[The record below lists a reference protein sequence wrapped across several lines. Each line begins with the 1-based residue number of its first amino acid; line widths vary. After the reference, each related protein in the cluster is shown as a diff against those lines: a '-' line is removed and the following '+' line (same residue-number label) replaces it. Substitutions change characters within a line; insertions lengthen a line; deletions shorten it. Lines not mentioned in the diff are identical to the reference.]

1 MIFDIHCHILPNV
14 DDGAKDGKTTKRML
28 QRAVEE
34 GIDAIV
40 ATPHYSCEMEDQETE
55 EIKQKFLTIQKWWK
69 EKEPDKELYLG
80 SELYYSEGLIAAL
93 ERGAAL
99 TMNGT
104 RYILVEFPIYLNF
117 QNIKKA
123 VQKLLYAG
131 YIPII
136 AHVERYERMKKLELV
151 SELVDM
157 GALIQVNVS
166 AVIGRNGFKDRF
178 YVMKLIKK
186 HVVHF
191 VGTDAHDTEVRKI
204 RMKACMQY
212 LEKKLGKEKAAQIL
226 EENPRRM
233 LEGEELN
240 G

>member
-40 ATPHYSCEMEDQETE
+40 ATPHYSCEMEDE
-55 EIKQKFLTIQKWWK
+55 EIEQIRQKFLMIQKWWK

-136 AHVERYERMKKLELV
+136 AHVERYERMKKLEMV

-166 AVIGRNGFKDRF
+166 SVIGRNGFKDRF

-191 VGTDAHDTEVRKI
+191 VGTDAHDTEVRMI
-204 RMKACMQY
+204 RMWACSQY
-212 LEKKLGKEKAAQIL
+212 LEKKLGKEKAAQIM

>member
-40 ATPHYSCEMEDQETE
+40 ATPHYSCEMEDE
-55 EIKQKFLTIQKWWK
+55 EIEQIRQKFLMIQKWWK

-136 AHVERYERMKKLELV
+136 AHVERYERMKKLEMV
-151 SELVDM
+151 SE
-157 GALIQVNVS
+157 
-166 AVIGRNGFKDRF
+166 
-178 YVMKLIKK
+178 
-186 HVVHF
+186 
-191 VGTDAHDTEVRKI
+191 
-204 RMKACMQY
+204 
-212 LEKKLGKEKAAQIL
+212 
-226 EENPRRM
+226 
-233 LEGEELN
+233 
-240 G
+240 

>member
-40 ATPHYSCEMEDQETE
+40 ATPHYSCEMEDE
-55 EIKQKFLTIQKWWK
+55 EIEQIRQKFLMIQKWWK

-104 RYILVEFPIYLNF
+104 RYILVEFPIYLNY

-123 VQKLLYAG
+123 VQKLLYSG
-131 YIPII
+131 YIPIV
-136 AHVERYERMKKLELV
+136 AHVERYERMKKLEMV

-166 AVIGRNGFKDRF
+166 SVIGRNGFKDRF

-191 VGTDAHDTEVRKI
+191 VGTDAHDTEVRMI
-204 RMKACMQY
+204 RMRACSQY

>member
-40 ATPHYSCEMEDQETE
+40 ATPHYSCEMEDE
-55 EIKQKFLTIQKWWK
+55 EIEQVRQKFLMIQKWWK

-136 AHVERYERMKKLELV
+136 AHVERYERMKKLEMV

-166 AVIGRNGFKDRF
+166 SVIGRNGFKDKF

-204 RMKACMQY
+204 RMQACLQY

-233 LEGEELN
+233 LEGDELN